1 MFNPWLALT
10 FKTIQLGIE
19 AQSVIAL
26 RLMRFAVG
34 GGARGQDEARRI
46 VVEKIAA
53 VLAAQTAAASVIM
66 TARKHTVVASK
77 VVRDFK
83 KRVHANRRRLSVRR
97 PYRR

>member
-26 RLMRFAVG
+26 RLMRFAA
-34 GGARGQDEARRI
+34 GGARGQDEARRM

-53 VLAAQTAAASVIM
+53 VLEAQTAAASAIM
-66 TARKHTVVASK
+66 TARKDTVVAGK
-77 VVRDFK
+77 VVRVFK
-83 KRVHANRRRLSVRR
+83 KRVHANKRRLSVRR
-97 PYRR
+97 SYTR